1 MHNVSVHLTRPSVDV
16 SQKAGYLGGV
26 CVEENPL
33 LTGGLE
39 QIFQFESVASASR
52 FQVELHHNNKEVES
66 IGRSPYRAVIDASVL
81 CKCAMKTVFECS
93 QVCFKK

>member
-1 MHNVSVHLTRPSVDV
+1 MHNVSVHLTRASADV
-16 SQKAGYLGGV
+16 FQKAGYLGGI

-52 FQVELHHNNKEVES
+52 F
-66 IGRSPYRAVIDASVL
+66 
-81 CKCAMKTVFECS
+81 
-93 QVCFKK
+93 